1 MTMHPLVPSLLL
13 TLAATNA
20 LLAQSNTVPGL
31 DIRLENTSQLARYRR
46 TGTFPNGVQA
56 IGMYTTYCNPG
67 TVQIPFQ
74 AAMNPNHGFIHYIV
88 ARESGGRFVQI
99 SNYGWIK
106 HTFGSNNLASS
117 CGNCPLPG
125 TTSFVVPGCNDT
137 YANSQAVDH
146 FNLAPPE
153 EVDPWLGT
161 WNPIGSWFD
170 RGNPDVGFPA
180 NQDGTRSLTQT
191 QANVLNQQIGNAL
204 RVYDDDLNVAGAT
217 FCYQSGYL
225 VPGEAEALRGDN
237 IGSRAFTPTW
247 SAGTGQWTLT
257 NGATYLIGSVL
268 QRWTGATVDS
278 APNGTDDGRY
288 YVAVKVT
295 GPVNGIYHYEY
306 AVQNRDNRRG
316 MGAFRVPTCP
326 DAQVSNF
333 GFHDVDRNALT
344 DWTGAKV
351 GGEIV
356 FQMGAVNPNPLKWN
370 CIFNFWFDSDAAPQ
384 TGAVLLDQYAI
395 GPGALTVNVP
405 STIPSGVFNQNLG
418 AGCGAPVPPT
428 LYATGTP
435 DRALLGNNTFA
446 LRSNGNPAGAAC
458 AFLLSVTPGSTPLG
472 GGCTAWT
479 GDVATLL
486 GPIVVLADASGQAT
500 IPLAVPNNPAMEG
513 QTFDFQMLN
522 VAAGG
527 PLFGTFNATNG
538 LRIRAGNLIASC
550 P

>member
-13 TLAATNA
+13 ALAATDA
-20 LLAQSNTVPGL
+20 ALAQSNTVPGL
-31 DIRLENTSQLARYRR
+31 NIRLENTSQIARYRR

-56 IGMYTTYCNPG
+56 IGMYTTCCNPG
-67 TVQIPFQ
+67 TVSIPFQ

-99 SNYGWIK
+99 SNYGWVK

-117 CGNCPLPG
+117 CGTCPLPG

-161 WNPIGSWFD
+161 WNPIGSYFD

-180 NQDGTRSLTQT
+180 NQDGVRSLTQQ
-191 QANVLNQQIGNAL
+191 QATALNTAIGQAL
-204 RVYDDDLNVAGAT
+204 RVYDDDLNVPGAT
-217 FCYQSGYL
+217 FWYQSGYL
-225 VPGEAEALRGDN
+225 VPGELESLRGDN
-237 IGSRAFTPTW
+237 IGARQFTPTW

-257 NGATYLIGSVL
+257 NGSTYLIGSVL
-268 QRWTGATVDS
+268 QQWTGASVDS
-278 APNGTDDGRY
+278 AANGTDDGRY

-306 AVQNRDNRRG
+306 AVQNRDNKRG
-316 MGAFRVPTCP
+316 MGAFRVPICP
-326 DAQVSNF
+326 DAQAFNF

-351 GGEIV
+351 GGEIQ
-356 FQMGAVNPNPLKWN
+356 FQTGTLNPNPLKWN
-370 CIFNFWFDSDAAPQ
+370 CIYNFWFDSDAAPQ

-405 STIPSGVFNQNLG
+405 STTPGGLYNQNLG
-418 AGCGAPVPPT
+418 AGCGTPAAPK

-435 DRALLGNNTFA
+435 DRATLGNATFA
-446 LRSNGNPAGAAC
+446 LRSTGNPASAPC
-458 AFLLSVTPGSTPLG
+458 AFLLSATPGATPLG

-479 GDVATLL
+479 GDVTTLI
-486 GPIVVLADASGQAT
+486 GPLVVVADGSGVAA
-500 IPLAVPNNPAMEG
+500 IPLAVPNLPAMEG
-513 QTFDFQMLN
+513 QNFDFQMLS
-522 VAAGG
+522 VVAGG
-527 PLFGTFNATNG
+527 PLLGTFNATNG
-538 LRIRAGNLIASC
+538 LRIRVGNLITSC